1 MEEEKLHGK
10 LFNSIPLLS
19 EDHFDTLYNNM
30 NEEFS
35 KYILIQAVKH
45 AYHSGV
51 FSIGETEIISKSIRV
66 LSKEKI
72 NNT

>member
-1 MEEEKLHGK
+1 MEEEKIHGK

-19 EDHFDTLYNNM
+19 EDHFEVLLSNM

-51 FSIGETEIISKSIRV
+51 FSIGETEIISKSIRI
-66 LSKEKI
+66 LSKTEK
-72 NNT
+72 N